1 MSFDIHDDD
10 GWLFPES
17 AGGGLYRE
25 GKDGVSR
32 ILSTGDGKV
41 ELIAWP
47 DHTLAYVKSDM
58 GFPAFYPLR
67 QVNLKRPVKAVLMD
81 LDGTTVKSE
90 SFWIWIIERSIASVL
105 KDEAFRLEEAD
116 LPFVSG
122 HSVSEH
128 LQYCLR
134 KYAPNAGLAEAW
146 AFYTKHTE
154 REMAKILEG
163 KGRSEAFSPAPGI
176 REFLL
181 ALKERNIKIA
191 LVTSG
196 LYRKAYP
203 EILSAF
209 QTLNLGNPEEFYDAF
224 ITAGETPGHGKAGT
238 LGELEAKPHPWLY
251 AEACRVGL
259 DVTERDQ
266 VIGIEDSGA
275 GVCALR
281 LAGYYTVGIAG
292 GNIRE
297 SGTLGMCHSYCFN
310 FTEILSLID
319 GE

>member
-67 QVNLKRPVKAVLMD
+67 QINLKRPVKAVLMD

-90 SFWIWIIERSIASVL
+90 PFWIWIIERSIASVL
-105 KDEAFRLEEAD
+105 KNDAFHLEEAD

-134 KYAPNAGLAEAW
+134 
-146 AFYTKHTE
+146 
-154 REMAKILEG
+154 
-163 KGRSEAFSPAPGI
+163 
-176 REFLL
+176 
-181 ALKERNIKIA
+181 
-191 LVTSG
+191 
-196 LYRKAYP
+196 
-203 EILSAF
+203 
-209 QTLNLGNPEEFYDAF
+209 
-224 ITAGETPGHGKAGT
+224 
-238 LGELEAKPHPWLY
+238 
-251 AEACRVGL
+251 
-259 DVTERDQ
+259 
-266 VIGIEDSGA
+266 
-275 GVCALR
+275 
-281 LAGYYTVGIAG
+281 
-292 GNIRE
+292 
-297 SGTLGMCHSYCFN
+297 
-310 FTEILSLID
+310 
-319 GE
+319 